1 LSAMEYRIV
10 PSAGLPSEAQLN
22 ALALEG
28 WELVQIVNNSASR
41 DRHEYAIYLK
51 RPKPAAT
58 AN

>member
-1 LSAMEYRIV
+1 MEYRIV